1 MQNLL
6 KKAIISIFRKKNSFL
21 MDNKLDQNN
30 KREQVVMLNESQTKR
45 SGYNV
50 FFCKRRTHH
59 QGKYLCKMHERF
71 GTPLIK

>member
-1 MQNLL
+1 
-6 KKAIISIFRKKNSFL
+6 
-21 MDNKLDQNN
+21 MDNKLEQNN
-30 KREQVVMLNESQTKR
+30 KREQVVLLNESQTKR